1 MGPNPVWLAE
11 ALAVQL
17 PLSPGMRVLDL
28 GCGRATT
35 SIFLAKEFEVRVW
48 AADLWIA
55 ATDNWERV
63 LEADASAEVFPLNA
77 EAHALPFADGF
88 FDAIVSIDA
97 YHYFGTADLYLSYLV
112 RFLRPGGWLGIVVPG
127 LVQELTDDVP
137 DHLRPYW
144 EPDCFS
150 LHSPEWWRR
159 LWTRSGHVAVELADL
174 IPDGWRHWVRW
185 NEVCAAV
192 GDPQWRD
199 AASREAEM
207 VRIDAGRTLGF
218 ARVVARKPDL
228 DPSQGS

>member
-11 ALAVQL
+11 ALAEEL
-17 PLSPGMRVLDL
+17 PVSPGMRVLDL

-35 SIFLAKEFEVRVW
+35 SIFLAKEFGARVW

-55 ATDNWERV
+55 ATDNWQRV
-63 LEADASAEVFPLNA
+63 REAGAADEVFPLNA
-77 EAHALPFADGF
+77 EAHALPFPDGF

-97 YHYFGTADLYLSYLV
+97 YHYFGTAELYLSYLV

-127 LVQELTDDVP
+127 LVQELADDVP

-144 EPDCFS
+144 EPDFFS
-150 LHSPEWWRR
+150 LHSSEWWRG

-185 NEVCAAV
+185 NEVCVAV
-192 GDPQWRD
+192 GDAQWRD

-218 ARVVARKPDL
+218 VRVVARKP
-228 DPSQGS
+228 